1 MDRAELQAVQL
12 ALAFGLGLGLG
23 FFYDFYR
30 VWFRQL
36 KGRLWPALGDIV
48 WWLAA
53 LGLAFAGL
61 YHING
66 AQLRLPVLLLA
77 AAGVC
82 LYLGFFSPVLF
93 PLLRRLLL
101 GLWRLLRW
109 LLGCFARAVALL
121 LSPLVWLVELAF
133 RLLWLLQRLLILPYR
148 WLLRPAGRLLCR
160 LFNSLLAR
168 PWQKLHTYL
177 RKAFK
182 KRIKKVD
189 FEGGND
195 I

>member
-53 LGLAFAGL
+53 LGLAFGGL

-109 LLGCFARAVALL
+109 LFGCFAGAVALL
-121 LSPLVWLVELAF
+121 LSPLVWLVELGF
-133 RLLWLLQRLLILPYR
+133 RLLWLLQRLLVLPYR
-148 WLLRPAGRLLCR
+148 WVLRPVGRLLSR
-160 LFNSLLAR
+160 LLVQ
-168 PWQKLHTYL
+168 P
-177 RKAFK
+177 
-182 KRIKKVD
+182 
-189 FEGGND
+189 
-195 I
+195 

>member
-53 LGLAFAGL
+53 LGLAFGGL

-82 LYLGFFSPVLF
+82 LYLGLFSPVLF

-109 LLGCFARAVALL
+109 LFGCFAGAVALL
-121 LSPLVWLVELAF
+121 LSPLVWLVELGF
-133 RLLWLLQRLLILPYR
+133 RLLWLLQRLLVLPYR
-148 WLLRPAGRLLCR
+148 WVLRPVGRLLSR
-160 LFNSLLAR
+160 LLVQ
-168 PWQKLHTYL
+168 PWQKLRTNL

-189 FEGGND
+189 FEARND

>member
-53 LGLAFAGL
+53 LGLAFGGL

-82 LYLGFFSPVLF
+82 LYLV
-93 PLLRRLLL
+93 
-101 GLWRLLRW
+101 
-109 LLGCFARAVALL
+109 
-121 LSPLVWLVELAF
+121 
-133 RLLWLLQRLLILPYR
+133 LPYR
-148 WLLRPAGRLLCR
+148 WVLRPVGRLLSR
-160 LFNSLLAR
+160 LLVQ
-168 PWQKLHTYL
+168 PWQKLRTNL

-189 FEGGND
+189 FEARND

>member
-53 LGLAFAGL
+53 LGLAFGGL

-77 AAGVC
+77 AAGVSVLFVMLSAKEAAILRVQGTTRFRTVLMLSLQQVFTC
-82 LYLGFFSPVLF
+82 FAGLLAGLIGILLYIGGTRPDLLTGLAPGAALCAGLYLTAGVTGAAVSSAAVTGKN
-93 PLLRRLLL
+93 PL
-101 GLWRLLRW
+101 
-109 LLGCFARAVALL
+109 
-121 LSPLVWLVELAF
+121 EM
-133 RLLWLLQRLLILPYR
+133 LQV
-148 WLLRPAGRLLCR
+148 
-160 LFNSLLAR
+160 
-168 PWQKLHTYL
+168 K
-177 RKAFK
+177 
-182 KRIKKVD
+182 
-189 FEGGND
+189 E
-195 I
+195 

>member
-36 KGRLWPALGDIV
+36 KGRLWPALGDIA

-53 LGLAFAGL
+53 LGLAFGGL

-93 PLLRRLLL
+93 PLLCRGGGFAAEPA
-101 GLWRLLRW
+101 GLAGGAGLSAAL
-109 LLGCFARAVALL
+109 AAATPVSVALSL
-121 LSPLVWLVELAF
+121 GFAAGWAAAEPAF
-133 RLLWLLQRLLILPYR
+133 GS
-148 WLLRPAGRLLCR
+148 AM
-160 LFNSLLAR
+160 A
-168 PWQKLHTYL
+168 
-177 RKAFK
+177 KAAY
-182 KRIKKVD
+182 
-189 FEGGND
+189 
-195 I
+195 

>member
-53 LGLAFAGL
+53 LGLAFGGL

-93 PLLRRLLL
+93 PLL
-101 GLWRLLRW
+101 
-109 LLGCFARAVALL
+109 
-121 LSPLVWLVELAF
+121 VWLVELGF
-133 RLLWLLQRLLILPYR
+133 RLLWLLQRLLVLPYR
-148 WLLRPAGRLLCR
+148 WVLRPVGRLLSR
-160 LFNSLLAR
+160 LLVQ
-168 PWQKLHTYL
+168 PWQKLRTNL

-189 FEGGND
+189 FEARND

>member
-36 KGRLWPALGDIV
+36 RGRLLPALGDIV

-53 LGLAFAGL
+53 LALAFGGL

-109 LLGCFARAVALL
+109 LCGCFAGAVALL

-133 RLLWLLQRLLILPYR
+133 RLLWLLQRLMLLPYR
-148 WLLRPAGRLLCR
+148 WVLQPAVR
-160 LFNSLLAR
+160 LLAR
-168 PWQKLHTYL
+168 PWQKLRTYL

-189 FEGGND
+189 FETRND